1 MSQRLKV
8 LLAVLVLATFTVAS
22 RYQFNRHCPL
32 CQDAVMT
39 EWSLTMGVLGYT
51 GDQVVVHKDCLI
63 EYLARG
69 GDGHKLE
76 NTFSL
81 ED

>member
-8 LLAVLVLATFTVAS
+8 LLAVLVLATFTVAA
-22 RYQFNRHCPL
+22 RYQFRRHCPL
-32 CQDAVMT
+32 CQESVMT
-39 EWSLTMGVLGYT
+39 EWSLTRGVLGYT
-51 GDQVVVHKDCLI
+51 GDAVVVHKHCLL
-63 EYLARG
+63 EYIARG
-69 GDGHKLE
+69 GNGHKLE